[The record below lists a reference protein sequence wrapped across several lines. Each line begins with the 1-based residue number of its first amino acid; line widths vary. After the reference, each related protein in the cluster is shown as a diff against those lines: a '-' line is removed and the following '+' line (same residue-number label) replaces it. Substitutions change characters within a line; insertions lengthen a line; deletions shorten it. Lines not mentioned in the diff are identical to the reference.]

1 MMRKR
6 IGRSMSA
13 RGKALFVMASL
24 VASLAV
30 LAIASPA
37 MATPKGEFAVFADCP
52 LETAGLNACLFAT
65 TESGEFTI
73 GKKTVPIV
81 NPQILQGGLKE
92 NPFGSGKVE
101 FVAAKDGKTLPPAP
115 QKVPGGLTGL
125 VNCTEI
131 KGSGLLE
138 KFERGSC
145 EAIFENGLTGV
156 NATVELAAPAS
167 QIGINLG
174 ALLSRTGSALTL
186 PTKVHLEN
194 PLLGSSCFVGSN
206 SSPVVISLTT
216 GVTSPPP
223 PNTPIEGKVG
233 ELQFVE
239 GILKVHNNTLV
250 NNSFAAPAT
259 NGCGGIF
266 EFLLGPIIN
275 SQLGVPSAAGHNTA
289 ILTGTLQ
296 QASAESVKASE

>member
-1 MMRKR
+1 MRKR
-6 IGRSMSA
+6 VGRRTGLRA
-13 RGKALFVMASL
+13 KALFVTASL
-24 VASLAV
+24 VASLGV

-52 LETAGLNACLFAT
+52 LGVPTLNACLFAK
-65 TESGEFTI
+65 TETGSFTI
-73 GKKTVPIV
+73 GKKTVPIT
-81 NPQILQGGLKE
+81 NPTTLQGGLKE
-92 NPFGSGKVE
+92 VTPTTVE
-101 FVAAKDGKTLPPAP
+101 FVAAKDGNTLSKSP

-138 KFERGSC
+138 KALRASC
-145 EAIFENGLTGV
+145 ESIFENGLTGV

-167 QIGINLG
+167 SIGVSLSS
-174 ALLSRTGSALTL
+174 LLSATGTALSL

-194 PLLGSSCFVGSN
+194 PLLGEKCYVGSN
-206 SSPVVISLTT
+206 AAPIVIGLTT
-216 GVTSPPP
+216 GTTSPPP
-223 PNTPIEGKVG
+223 PNTPISGSVG
-233 ELQFVE
+233 ELEFTE
-239 GILKVHNNTLV
+239 SGIIRIKKNSLV

-289 ILTGTLQ
+289 ILNGTLQ
-296 QASAESVKASE
+296 QAGAETVREHE

>member
-1 MMRKR
+1 MRKR
-6 IGRSMSA
+6 IGRRTGLRA
-13 RGKALFVMASL
+13 KALFVAASL
-24 VASLAV
+24 VTSLAV

-37 MATPKGEFAVFADCP
+37 MATPKGEFAVFSDCP
-52 LETAGLNACLFAT
+52 LGVTGLNACIFAT

-73 GKKTVPIV
+73 GKKTVPIT
-81 NPQILQGGLKE
+81 NPQILQGGLITAE
-92 NPFGSGKVE
+92 TPTGIE

-115 QKVPGGLTGL
+115 QKVPGGLSGL

-138 KFERGSC
+138 KALRASC
-145 EAIFENGLTGV
+145 EAIFENKLTGV
-156 NATVELAAPAS
+156 NATVELAAPAN
-167 QIGINLG
+167 QIQISLS
-174 ALLSRTGSALTL
+174 ALLSQTGTALQL

-194 PLLGSSCFVGSN
+194 PLLGEKCYVGSN
-206 SSPVVISLTT
+206 SSPVVIALTT
-216 GVTSPPP
+216 GTTSPPP
-223 PNTPIEGKVG
+223 PNKPITGKVG
-233 ELQFVE
+233 ELEFTAS
-239 GILKVHNNTLV
+239 GILRVHNNSLV

-275 SQLGVPSAAGHNTA
+275 AQLGVPSAAGHNTA

-296 QASAESVKASE
+296 QASATAVKESE

>member
-1 MMRKR
+1 MRKR
-6 IGRSMSA
+6 IGRLMSA
-13 RGKALFVMASL
+13 RGKALFVTTSL
-24 VASLAV
+24 IASLAV
-30 LAIASPA
+30 LAVASPA

-52 LETAGLNACLFAT
+52 LNVPELNACLYAT

-81 NPQILQGGLKE
+81 KPQILQGGIKE
-92 NPFGSGKVE
+92 IAVAPFVE
-101 FVAAKDGKTLPPAP
+101 FYGAKDGNTLPKTP

-138 KFERGSC
+138 KALRASC

-156 NATVELAAPAS
+156 NASVELAAPAS
-167 QIGINLG
+167 QIELNLG
-174 ALLSRTGSALTL
+174 ALLSATGTALKL

-194 PLLGSSCFVGSN
+194 PLLGSSCYIGSN
-206 SSPVVISLTT
+206 AAPVVISLTT
-216 GVTSPPP
+216 GKTSPPP
-223 PNTPIEGKVG
+223 PNKSITGAVG
-233 ELQFVE
+233 EIEFTE
-239 GILKVHNNTLV
+239 SGILRVHKNSLV

-289 ILTGTLQ
+289 ILNGTLQ
-296 QASAESVKASE
+296 QAGAENVKEHE